1 MNMYPAREA
10 NDVERL
16 VAEHAPMVKR
26 IAYHLIH
33 RLPPNVQLDDLVQT
47 GIVGLI
53 EAAKHYNASQGASF
67 ETYAGIRVRGAMLDE
82 VRRADWAPRSVHR
95 KSREI
100 AAALRNVENRHGRAA
115 KAGEVAAEMGVS
127 LDEYHRLLR
136 EATSYQV
143 FSFEES
149 FGDGEFEDDADP
161 RGGEAHA
168 AGPLD
173 QLAGDAFRQAL
184 GKTIEA
190 LPEREA
196 LVLSLYY
203 DEELNLRE
211 IGEVLGVSESRVS
224 QIHSQALM
232 RLRARMADWRA

>member
-1 MNMYPAREA
+1 MNRYPAREA

-82 VRRADWAPRSVHR
+82 VRRSDWAPRSVHR

-100 AAALRNVENRHGRAA
+100 AAALRKVENRHGRAA
-115 KAGEVAAEMGVS
+115 KPGEVAAEMGVS

-149 FGDGEFEDDADP
+149 FGDGEHEDDTDP
-161 RGGEAHA
+161 HSREPHA

-173 QLAGDAFRQAL
+173 QLAGDAFKQAL
-184 GKTIEA
+184 ANTIAA

-232 RLRARMADWRA
+232 RLRVRMVDWRA